1 VVTTIEV
8 VVVVT
13 VEDVISTPKTLN
25 PQKLT
30 SAIDAR
36 LEGIGLT
43 IALRMEMLTLMSIKH
58 VVCLKIRNGEE

>member
-25 PQKLT
+25 PQKLI

-58 VVCLKIRNGEE
+58 VVFLKIRNGEE

>member
-1 VVTTIEV
+1 MVTTIEV

-25 PQKLT
+25 PQKLI

-58 VVCLKIRNGEE
+58 VVFLKIRNGEE